1 MSVLTKISSGARFTK
16 QQNFAIYF
24 LQFPVCPADATGCAL
39 LVLI

>member
-24 LQFPVCPADATGCAL
+24 LQFLVCPADENGCAL
-39 LVLI
+39 LV

>member
-1 MSVLTKISSGARFTK
+1 MSVLTKISSDARFTK

-39 LVLI
+39 LV